1 MVIGSANPCERI
13 SMQKLTPYNTGKVL
27 IGCMYEQPHP
37 SATFEEIWIQSV
49 LLGDPQYD
57 ENFVWSCIG
66 CTLIA
71 LLVFVMNV
79 YT

>member
-1 MVIGSANPCERI
+1 MAIGLANPCERL
-13 SMQKLTPYNTGKVL
+13 SMQRQTPYNTGKVL
-27 IGCMYEQPHP
+27 IGSMYEMPHP
-37 SATFEEIWIQSV
+37 DATFEETWIQSV

-57 ENFVWSCIG
+57 ETFVWSCIS
-66 CTLIA
+66 CVIIA

>member
-13 SMQKLTPYNTGKVL
+13 SMPTQTPYNTGKVL

-57 ENFVWSCIG
+57 ENFVWSCIS